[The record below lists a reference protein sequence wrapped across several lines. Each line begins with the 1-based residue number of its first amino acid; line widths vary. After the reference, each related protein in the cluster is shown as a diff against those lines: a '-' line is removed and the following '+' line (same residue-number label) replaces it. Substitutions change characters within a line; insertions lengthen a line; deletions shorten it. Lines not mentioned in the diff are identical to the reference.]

1 MATNIRRLRVKS
13 YENLLKKSVLKVLIL
28 LLASYSTIPDFA
40 LAEDKIKGKYEVI
53 GSIEKLKRVKQVEMI
68 EFFNYSC
75 GHCYRF
81 LETSKKLH
89 AKFKDKLYH
98 KKYPIYWGQQT
109 AFPAKAFYITDE
121 LGLEEKFTQEL
132 FDTNFKLQI
141 NIFQPRVIQRLSQHY
156 KIEQEIRDGMKS
168 PVIEAKVN
176 ESLALANKYNA
187 NETPTIILNKV
198 LKITPSISG
207 GTTEMMTEN
216 LELIIGDIL
225 GYN

>member
-1 MATNIRRLRVKS
+1 
-13 YENLLKKSVLKVLIL
+13 
-28 LLASYSTIPDFA
+28 
-40 LAEDKIKGKYEVI
+40 
-53 GSIEKLKRVKQVEMI
+53 
-68 EFFNYSC
+68 
-75 GHCYRF
+75 YRF
-81 LETSKKLH
+81 LKTSKKLR

-109 AFPAKAFYITDE
+109 AFPAKAFYIADK
-121 LGLEEKFTQEL
+121 LGLEEQFTQEL
-132 FDTNFKLQI
+132 FDTNFKLHV

-168 PVIEAKVN
+168 PSIEAKVN

-198 LKITPSISG
+198 LKVTPSISG

>member
-1 MATNIRRLRVKS
+1 MLV
-13 YENLLKKSVLKVLIL
+13 IL
-28 LLASYSTIPDFA
+28 LSGCLIFPSSAI
-40 LAEDKIKGKYEVI
+40 AEDKIKGKYEVI
-53 GSIEKLKRVKQVEMI
+53 GSLERLKDVKQVEMI

-109 AFPAKAFYITDE
+109 DFPAKAFYITDK
-121 LGLEEKFTQEL
+121 LGLEGKFTQEL
-132 FDTNFKLQI
+132 FDTNFKLHI

-156 KIEQEIRDGMKS
+156 KIEQEIKDGMKS
-168 PVIEAKVN
+168 PSIEAKVK

-216 LELIIGDIL
+216 LEVIIGDIL

>member
-1 MATNIRRLRVKS
+1 MKPYR
-13 YENLLKKSVLKVLIL
+13 NLLKRNLLKTLFF
-28 LLASYSTIPDFA
+28 LLAGCSTLTSFA
-40 LAEDKIKGKYEVI
+40 FAEDKIQGKYEVI
-53 GSIEKLKRVKQVEMI
+53 GSIEKLKNVKQVEMT

-75 GHCYRF
+75 GHCYKF

-89 AKFKDKLYH
+89 TKFKDKLYH
-98 KKYPIYWGQQT
+98 KKYPIFWGQQT
-109 AFPAKAFYITDE
+109 ALPAKAFYITDK

-132 FDTNFKLQI
+132 FNTHFKLQI
-141 NIFQPRVIQRLSQHY
+141 NIFQPRIIQGLSRHY
-156 KIEQEIRDGMKS
+156 KIEQEIRDGMKD
-168 PVIEAKVN
+168 PAIEAKVKG
-176 ESLALANKYNA
+176 SLALANKYNA

-198 LKITPSISG
+198 LKVTPSISG

>member
-1 MATNIRRLRVKS
+1 MKS
-13 YENLLKKSVLKVLIL
+13 CKNLLKKSVLKVLIL
-28 LLASYSTIPDFA
+28 LLASCATIPSFA

-53 GSIEKLKRVKQVEMI
+53 GSIEKLKGVKQVEMT

-75 GHCYRF
+75 GHCYKF

-98 KKYPIYWGQQT
+98 KKYPIFWGQQT
-109 AFPAKAFYITDE
+109 ALPAKAFYITDK
-121 LGLEEKFTQEL
+121 LGLEGKFTQEL
-132 FDTNFKLQI
+132 FNANFKLNI
-141 NIFQPRVIQRLSQHY
+141 NIFQPRIIQGLSRQY
-156 KIEQEIRDGMKS
+156 KIEQEIRDGMKD
-168 PVIEAKVN
+168 PAIEAKVN

-198 LKITPSISG
+198 LKVTPSISG

>member
-1 MATNIRRLRVKS
+1 MKPCRNPLKI
-13 YENLLKKSVLKVLIL
+13 NLLKTLFF
-28 LLASYSTIPDFA
+28 LLAGCSTLTGFA
-40 LAEDKIKGKYEVI
+40 FAADKIQGKYEVI
-53 GSIEKLKRVKQVEMI
+53 GSIEKLKNVKQVEMT

-75 GHCYRF
+75 GHCYEF

-89 AKFKDKLYH
+89 TKFKDKLYH
-98 KKYPIYWGQQT
+98 KKYPIFWGQQT
-109 AFPAKAFYITDE
+109 ALPAKAFYITDK

-132 FDTNFKLQI
+132 FNTHFKLQI
-141 NIFQPRVIQRLSQHY
+141 NIFQPRIIQGLSRHY
-156 KIEQEIRDGMKS
+156 KIEQEIRDGMKD
-168 PVIEAKVN
+168 PAIEAKVK

-198 LKITPSISG
+198 LKVTPSISG

>member
-1 MATNIRRLRVKS
+1 MKS
-13 YENLLKKSVLKVLIL
+13 YKDHLKKHFLKTLII
-28 LLASYSTIPDFA
+28 LLASWLVFPNFV
-40 LAEDKIKGKYEVI
+40 LAEDKIKGKYEII
-53 GSIEKLKRVKQVEMI
+53 GSLEKLKGVKQVEMI

-109 AFPAKAFYITDE
+109 DFPSKAFYIADE

-132 FDTNFKLQI
+132 FDTNFKLHI

-156 KIEQEIRDGMKS
+156 KIEQEIKDGMKS
-168 PVIEAKVN
+168 PSIEAKVK

-207 GTTEMMTEN
+207 GTTEMMTKN

-225 GYN
+225 GFN